1 MRVPSTEPVPGRSPA
16 GTDSRPVPRPY
27 APGVGSSRV
36 ALGALRCWLVVL
48 ALAASVTALARD
60 EVRVG
65 GDPHYPPHHYL
76 SADGR
81 PQGYDIAVL
90 EAVAASE
97 GLSLSVEFGEW
108 SGVLDR
114 LERGELDVV
123 PMFISDDRRQR
134 FLFSRPVMRRHHV
147 LYGRGG
153 ERITDVQQLAGRRV
167 AVQFGGMAW
176 EWLVNSGA
184 DAVLRPVNEESLVL
198 VEVVRGDAD
207 FALLPED
214 IGRHAL
220 VTQRLEGITVVGPPW
235 LELDYAFGINPARPD
250 LVERVDAGLEKL
262 ERDGQLDALRRQ
274 WLEPQVVAD
283 SRTWSAWWLLPIV
296 LVLSGGLVFLVIERR
311 SHRPEA

>member
-1 MRVPSTEPVPGRSPA
+1 MPLS
-16 GTDSRPVPRPY
+16 VPR
-27 APGVGSSRV
+27 R
-36 ALGALRCWLVVL
+36 WLFAF
-48 ALAASVTALARD
+48 ALAASATVVAQDA
-60 EVRVG
+60 VRVG

-76 SADGR
+76 GADGKPR
-81 PQGYDIAVL
+81 GFDIAVL
-90 EAVAASE
+90 DAVAEAE

-108 SGVLDR
+108 SDVLDR

-153 ERITDVQQLAGRRV
+153 ERITDLQQLAGRRV

-220 VTQRLEGITVVGPPW
+220 VAQRLEGIEVVGPPW

-250 LVERVDAGLEKL
+250 LVERIDAGLVKL
-262 ERDGQLDALRRQ
+262 ERDGQLGSLRRQ
-274 WLEPQVVAD
+274 WLQPRAVAD
-283 SRTWSAWWLLPIV
+283 SRGWSVWWLLPIAV
-296 LVLSGGLVFLVIERR
+296 VLSGVLVFLVIERR
-311 SHRPEA
+311 SHRPPA

>member
-1 MRVPSTEPVPGRSPA
+1 MPLSG
-16 GTDSRPVPRPY
+16 PR
-27 APGVGSSRV
+27 R
-36 ALGALRCWLVVL
+36 WLVAL
-48 ALAASVTALARD
+48 ALAASATVAAQD
-60 EVRVG
+60 AVRVG

-76 SADGR
+76 GADGK
-81 PQGYDIAVL
+81 PQGFDIAVL
-90 EAVAASE
+90 DAVAEAE

-114 LERGELDVV
+114 LERGELDLV

-176 EWLVNSGA
+176 EWMVNSGA

-220 VTQRLEGITVVGPPW
+220 VAQRLEGIEVVGPPW

-250 LVERVDAGLEKL
+250 LVERFNAGLGKIEG
-262 ERDGQLDALRRQ
+262 DGQLEALRRQ
-274 WLEPQVVAD
+274 WLEPRAVAD
-283 SRTWSAWWLLPIV
+283 SRTWSVWWLLPIAV
-296 LVLSGGLVFLVIERR
+296 VLSGVLVFLVIERR
-311 SHRPEA
+311 SHRPLA

>member
-1 MRVPSTEPVPGRSPA
+1 MPLS
-16 GTDSRPVPRPY
+16 VPR
-27 APGVGSSRV
+27 R
-36 ALGALRCWLVVL
+36 WLFAF
-48 ALAASVTALARD
+48 ALAASATVVAQDA
-60 EVRVG
+60 VRVG

-76 SADGR
+76 GADGK
-81 PQGYDIAVL
+81 PQGFDIAVL
-90 EAVAASE
+90 DAVADAE

-114 LERGELDVV
+114 LERGELDLV

-220 VTQRLEGITVVGPPW
+220 VAQRLEGIEVVGPPW
-235 LELDYAFGINPARPD
+235 LELDYAFGVNAARPD
-250 LVERVDAGLEKL
+250 LVERIDAGLGKL
-262 ERDGQLDALRRQ
+262 ERDGRIQDLRRQ
-274 WLEPQVVAD
+274 WLEPRVVAD
-283 SRTWSAWWLLPIV
+283 SRTWSVWWLLPIAV
-296 LVLSGGLVFLVIERR
+296 VLSGVLVFLVIERR
-311 SHRPEA
+311 SHRPPA

>member
-1 MRVPSTEPVPGRSPA
+1 MPLS
-16 GTDSRPVPRPY
+16 VPR
-27 APGVGSSRV
+27 R
-36 ALGALRCWLVVL
+36 WLFAL
-48 ALAASVTALARD
+48 ALAASAASAQD
-60 EVRVG
+60 AVRVG

-76 SADGR
+76 GADGK
-81 PQGYDIAVL
+81 PQGFDIAVL
-90 EAVAASE
+90 DAVADAE

-114 LERGELDVV
+114 LERGELDLV

-176 EWLVNSGA
+176 EWMVNSGA

-220 VTQRLEGITVVGPPW
+220 VAQRLEGIEVVGPPW

-250 LVERVDAGLEKL
+250 LVERIDAGLGKL
-262 ERDGQLDALRRQ
+262 ERDGQLEALRRQ
-274 WLEPQVVAD
+274 WLEPRAVAD
-283 SRTWSAWWLLPIV
+283 SRAWSVWWLLPIA
-296 LVLSGGLVFLVIERR
+296 LVLSGVLVFLVIERR
-311 SHRPEA
+311 SHQPPA

>member
-1 MRVPSTEPVPGRSPA
+1 MPLS
-16 GTDSRPVPRPY
+16 VPR
-27 APGVGSSRV
+27 R
-36 ALGALRCWLVVL
+36 WLLAL
-48 ALAASVTALARD
+48 ALAASAAVAAQD
-60 EVRVG
+60 AVRVG
-65 GDPHYPPHHYL
+65 GDPHYPPHHFL
-76 SADGR
+76 GADGK
-81 PQGYDIAVL
+81 PQGFDIAVL
-90 EAVAASE
+90 EAVATAE
-97 GLSLSVEFGEW
+97 DLSLLVEFGEW

-134 FLFSRPVMRRHHV
+134 FLFSRPVLRRHHV

-220 VTQRLEGITVVGPPW
+220 VAQRLEGIEVVGPPW

-250 LVERVDAGLEKL
+250 LVERIDAGLGQL
-262 ERDGQLDALRRQ
+262 ERDGQLQALRRQ
-274 WLEPQVVAD
+274 WLEPRAMAD
-283 SRTWSAWWLLPIV
+283 SRAWSAWWLLPIAV
-296 LVLSGGLVFLVIERR
+296 VLSGVLVFLVIERR
-311 SHRPEA
+311 SHRPPA